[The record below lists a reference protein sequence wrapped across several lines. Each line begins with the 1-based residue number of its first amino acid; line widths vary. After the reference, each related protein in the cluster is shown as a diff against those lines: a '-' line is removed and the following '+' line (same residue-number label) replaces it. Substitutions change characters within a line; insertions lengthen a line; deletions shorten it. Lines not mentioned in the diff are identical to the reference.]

1 MTTTVPETGRLAGVA
16 SRQAHN
22 VCWSCRAEV
31 GGAPECPQCVK
42 IQPLGPNSDYF
53 SVLGLPRKLQID
65 PRVLEP
71 IFHALSRRFH
81 PDMYRLASARER
93 IIALEN
99 SAVLNQAYRTLRD
112 PFERAAYLLELEEGR
127 LGDRKE
133 APPQDLFEEILEVQE
148 LLAEQQFAE
157 GDEKAALTAQL
168 REKRDALQ
176 AEQDQRA
183 SLLTS
188 QLFGEWDALSQGLSP
203 PPQEQKAPLLAQM
216 RNILATRSYLKRV
229 LKSLEDAVSP

>member
-1 MTTTVPETGRLAGVA
+1 MTTVPETGRLAGEA
-16 SRQAHN
+16 SRQGHN

-31 GGAPECPQCVK
+31 GAAPECPQCVK
-42 IQPLGPNSDYF
+42 IQPLGPSSDYF

-81 PDMYRLASARER
+81 PDMYRLASSRER
-93 IIALEN
+93 MIALEN

-112 PFERAAYLLELEEGR
+112 PFDRAAYLLELEEGR

-148 LLAEQQFAE
+148 LLAEHQFAD

-176 AEQDQRA
+176 KEQDHRA
-183 SLLTS
+183 SILTGR
-188 QLFGEWDALSQGLSP
+188 LFEEWDALFERGQP
-203 PPQEQKAPLLAQM
+203 TPADKAPALAEM
-216 RNILATRSYLKRV
+216 REILATRSYLKRV
-229 LKSLEDAVSP
+229 LKSLEEAVTS

>member
-1 MTTTVPETGRLAGVA
+1 MTTTVPEAGRLAGEA

-99 SAVLNQAYRTLRD
+99 SAVLNQAYRTLRE

-148 LLAEQQFAE
+148 LMAEHQFAE
-157 GDEKAALTAQL
+157 GEVKAALTMRL
-168 REKRDALQ
+168 REEREVLQ

-183 SLLTS
+183 SALTER
-188 QLFGEWDALSQGLSP
+188 LFGEWDALFDGGQPSP
-203 PPQEQKAPLLAQM
+203 GQKAPLLAKM
-216 RNILATRSYLKRV
+216 RDILATRSYLKRV
-229 LKSLEDAVSP
+229 LNSLEAAVTS

>member
-1 MTTTVPETGRLAGVA
+1 MTATVPDTGRLAGDA
-16 SRQAHN
+16 SRQGHN

-31 GGAPECPQCVK
+31 GAAPECPQCVK

-112 PFERAAYLLELEEGR
+112 PFERAAYLLEMEEGR

-148 LLAEQQFAE
+148 LLAEHQFAE
-157 GDEKAALTAQL
+157 GDEKATLTSRL
-168 REKRDALQ
+168 REIRDSLQ

-183 SLLTS
+183 SALTER
-188 QLFGEWDALSQGLSP
+188 LFSEWDALYEGSSSP
-203 PPQEQKAPLLAQM
+203 TPAQKAPLLAQM
-216 RNILATRSYLKRV
+216 RDILATRSYLKRV
-229 LKSLEDAVSP
+229 LQGLSEAIGT

>member
-1 MTTTVPETGRLAGVA
+1 MTTPVAETGRLAGDT
-16 SRQAHN
+16 SRQGHN

-31 GGAPECPQCVK
+31 GAAPECPQCVK
-42 IQPLGPNSDYF
+42 IQPLGPNSDFF

-112 PFERAAYLLELEEGR
+112 PFDRAAYLLQLEEGR

-133 APPQDLFEEILEVQE
+133 APPQELFDEILEVQE

-157 GDEKAALTAQL
+157 GDEKARLTDQL
-168 REKRDALQ
+168 REKREALQ

-183 SLLTS
+183 SALTDR
-188 QLFGEWDALSQGLSP
+188 LFGEWDEMLRSASLP
-203 PPQEQKAPLLAQM
+203 TQEQKAPLLAQM
-216 RNILATRSYLKRV
+216 REVLATRSYLKRV
-229 LKSLEDAVSP
+229 LNSLAEAVRT